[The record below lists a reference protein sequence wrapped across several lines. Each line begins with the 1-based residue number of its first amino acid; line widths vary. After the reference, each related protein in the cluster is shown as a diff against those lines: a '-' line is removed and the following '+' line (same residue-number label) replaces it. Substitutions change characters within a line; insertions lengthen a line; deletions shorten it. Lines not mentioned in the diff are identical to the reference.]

1 MDIEEEITILLTH
14 DINRVD
20 RAGNA
25 VWIVLD
31 DVGCLENSLDG
42 AGFDIE
48 LVIAEAVLSRCP
60 MSSARYQT
68 GSLQGASLDGPRAI
82 TFPQARSSNQ
92 SQRRS
97 QGLS

>member
-1 MDIEEEITILLTH
+1 MHLAEGITILLTH

-25 VWIVLD
+25 VRIVLD

-48 LVIAEAVLSRCP
+48 LVIAEAILSRCP
-60 MSSARYQT
+60 MSSARYSNRQ
-68 GSLQGASLDGPRAI
+68 LARRKLGPRAI

-97 QGLS
+97 RGLS